1 MTCDPNAV
9 EVSSVP
15 CGSCQCNTGFVGPGE
30 FCGADSDNDGWPDV
44 GLNCSDPSCTQDNCV
59 GVPNAGQEDED
70 NDNIGDICDNC
81 PIVANPGQEDS
92 DGNGVGD
99 ACENDCDGDFRAI
112 KNLTLGKNSYG
123 QDPPV
128 WVFKDDGKEIIQK
141 LNSAPGIAIGK
152 ESFSGVEYE
161 GTIFVRDPYD
171 DDWVGV
177 IFSFQ
182 VSWISTTILTM
193 TLLFLYSLFQ
203 NTSSFYLFMASKA
216 GSGKGPWQIK
226 RVNSTTG
233 PIGSILSDAI
243 RYLQ

>member
-9 EVSSVP
+9 EILSVP

-30 FCGADSDNDGWPDV
+30 FCGADSDNDGWPDIN
-44 GLNCSDPSCTQDNCV
+44 LNCSDPSCTQDNCV
-59 GVPNAGQEDED
+59 DVPNSGQEDAD
-70 NDNIGDICDNC
+70 NDNVGDVCDNC
-81 PIVANPGQEDS
+81 PNVANSEQEDS

-99 ACENDCDGDFRAI
+99 ACEKIDFIAI
-112 KNLTLGKNSYG
+112 KNFTLGKNSYG

-128 WVFKDDGKEIIQK
+128 WKFKDDGKVIIQK

-161 GTIFVRDPYD
+161 GTLFIGDPYD

-182 VSWISTTILTM
+182 VSWSIVTLILTM
-193 TLLFLYSLFQ
+193 ILL
-203 NTSSFYLFMASKA
+203 
-216 GSGKGPWQIK
+216 
-226 RVNSTTG
+226 
-233 PIGSILSDAI
+233 
-243 RYLQ
+243 

>member
-1 MTCDPNAV
+1 MTCDPNA
-9 EVSSVP
+9 EEILSVP
-15 CGSCQCNTGFVGPGE
+15 CGSCKCNKGFVGPGE
-30 FCGADSDNDGWPDV
+30 LCGVDSDNDGWSDV
-44 GLNCSDPSCTQDNCV
+44 NLNCSDSSCTQDNCV
-59 GVPNAGQEDED
+59 GVPNSGQEDSD
-70 NDNIGDICDNC
+70 NDNVGDICDNC

-99 ACENDCDGDFRAI
+99 ACENDCDGDGIVDEDDICPCNNYINNTDFRAR

-128 WVFKDDGKEIIQK
+128 WVFIDDGKEIIQK

-161 GTIFVRDPYD
+161 GTLFVGDPYD

-182 VSWISTTILTM
+182 VSWSSTTILTM
-193 TLLFLYSLFQ
+193 ILLYLTLFFLEYFQFLFVHGL
-203 NTSSFYLFMASKA
+203 
-216 GSGKGPWQIK
+216 KG
-226 RVNSTTG
+226 
-233 PIGSILSDAI
+233 
-243 RYLQ
+243 